1 MTPFIPHISD
11 DSTSDLACGHY
22 DPLAAMRT
30 ETEVSK
36 SKSHRLHS
44 GDHSCATA
52 TTATSKA
59 PLKRDKI
66 PLHSSINYCL
76 FFSPRNREKVTT
88 KALKATMSTL
98 PGAPRD
104 GRRSGSR
111 STRGISGW
119 SQSPQHGIKV
129 FSSDRFRRLLH
140 DCEALQARHDR

>member
-36 SKSHRLHS
+36 SKSYRLHS

-52 TTATSKA
+52 TTAASKA

-66 PLHSSINYCL
+66 PSHSSINYCL

-88 KALKATMSTL
+88 KALKATSFL
-98 PGAPRD
+98 CYEVA
-104 GRRSGSR
+104 
-111 STRGISGW
+111 
-119 SQSPQHGIKV
+119 
-129 FSSDRFRRLLH
+129 FSYKIHYAFFRLL
-140 DCEALQARHDR
+140 ENNEGPKGYTALHLLVQNMEGAKRRQQIHNASGEHA